1 MGNGEDMG
9 IRYLADLMKQV
20 QNDLNNRFDRLDD
33 RYDAVTDRLTEIDK
47 TYVKRDE
54 MQQSMKQMLDD
65 FSKLTGKIEG
75 IFTALAEIRPVVD
88 DIVPRVEHEARW
100 EAYNKRFETLEK
112 DLNTKDTSKIG
123 FANGLK
129 ISLISGV
136 TVTVFSLLI
145 QYFINHQ

>member
-20 QNDLNNRFDRLDD
+20 QTDLNNRFDRLDD
-33 RYDAVTDRLTEIDK
+33 RYDMVSERLSEIDK

-54 MQQSMKQMLDD
+54 MQNSMRQMLED

-88 DIVPRVEHEARW
+88 DIVPREVHEAKW
-100 EAYNKRFETLEK
+100 EAYNKRVEDIEHKLS
-112 DLNTKDTSKIG
+112 TKN
-123 FANGLK
+123 AVRNGLF
-129 ISLISGV
+129 IALSSGLLV
-136 TVTVFSLLI
+136 TTFSILG
-145 QYFINHQ
+145 QYLFLHK

>member
-54 MQQSMKQMLDD
+54 MQNSMRQML
-65 FSKLTGKIEG
+65 
-75 IFTALAEIRPVVD
+75 R
-88 DIVPRVEHEARW
+88 
-100 EAYNKRFETLEK
+100 
-112 DLNTKDTSKIG
+112 
-123 FANGLK
+123 
-129 ISLISGV
+129 
-136 TVTVFSLLI
+136 
-145 QYFINHQ
+145 